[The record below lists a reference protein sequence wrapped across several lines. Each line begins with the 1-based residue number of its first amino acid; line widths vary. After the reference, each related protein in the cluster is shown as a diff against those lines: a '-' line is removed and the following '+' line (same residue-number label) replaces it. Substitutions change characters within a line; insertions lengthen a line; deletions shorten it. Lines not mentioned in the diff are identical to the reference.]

1 MVAGG
6 FGMASLNGSDL
17 FSDVIE
23 CMEMLCA
30 LDYHYLKKKHPWRD
44 AAPVDFKLTGKKQV
58 VAVI

>member
-1 MVAGG
+1 
-6 FGMASLNGSDL
+6 MASLNGSDL